1 MKFFKKKTEAE
12 KSLDAS
18 KVQWWDTLTPKQKHR
33 FIISSIFVSV
43 SIAGLFII
51 AFAREIFG
59 SASDQFLGQSD
70 NGFVAISK
78 WFKTNTEPL
87 VNTLLIIL
95 LTFLISYVLMLIV
108 KGLTIKGKKAKTI
121 GSLIRSFIK
130 YVAIIIAIFAVLSTW
145 GVDVTTLL
153 ASLGVLTL
161 IIGLG
166 CQTLISDVVSGL
178 FLVFDD
184 SFNVGD
190 IVVIDNFRGTVQEI
204 GLRSTRIID
213 AGGNVK
219 AINNSSISTVVN
231 LTDELSVAVC
241 DCDISYNESI
251 ERVEAVISKN
261 LPTISKKIKS
271 INNGPYYKGIA
282 VMGDSGITLRFIAE
296 CKEEDKFQVVRDLNR
311 EIYIMFTN
319 NDVLIPYPQIVVNPP
334 DKKSVEPTL
343 KDKKASEKFIRE
355 QKELSSGIGPISNL
369 DGEDG
374 SVK

>member
-1 MKFFKKKTEAE
+1 
-12 KSLDAS
+12 
-18 KVQWWDTLTPKQKHR
+18 
-33 FIISSIFVSV
+33 
-43 SIAGLFII
+43 
-51 AFAREIFG
+51 
-59 SASDQFLGQSD
+59 
-70 NGFVAISK
+70 
-78 WFKTNTEPL
+78 
-87 VNTLLIIL
+87 
-95 LTFLISYVLMLIV
+95 MLIV

-261 LPTISKKIKS
+261 LPTISKKIKA
-271 INNGPYYKGIA
+271 IKNGPYYKGIA

-296 CKEEDKFQVVRDLNR
+296 CREEDKFQVVRDLNR